1 MKDFDAFEL
10 AYKNGYEQGY
20 LDAKKEY
27 EARLKKLDELYKY
40 FKELE
45 KIIEEENNMKMLKD
59 INDVNNFKA
68 AVKQCKGDVIIRH
81 NTRHEE
87 FNMKSLFSEYLGLAE
102 LMKDHGDEYEIFCMN
117 PSDEVYIINYFH
129 DKVGA

>member
-45 KIIEEENNMKMLKD
+45 KIIEEEK
-59 INDVNNFKA
+59 
-68 AVKQCKGDVIIRH
+68 
-81 NTRHEE
+81 
-87 FNMKSLFSEYLGLAE
+87 
-102 LMKDHGDEYEIFCMN
+102 
-117 PSDEVYIINYFH
+117 
-129 DKVGA
+129 

>member
-1 MKDFDAFEL
+1 MK
-10 AYKNGYEQGY
+10 
-20 LDAKKEY
+20 
-27 EARLKKLDELYKY
+27 
-40 FKELE
+40 
-45 KIIEEENNMKMLKD
+45 ILKD

-81 NTRHEE
+81 NTRREE
-87 FNMKSLFSEYLGLAE
+87 FNLKSLFSEYLGLAE